1 VQEEFMKTH
10 RPWQPHVSNDPLF
23 NPFVPPT
30 ERTVTLE
37 HIEIAEEEEEEEEE
51 GSVPPE
57 SSAEQADDPPAK

>member
-1 VQEEFMKTH
+1 MNKH

-37 HIEIAEEEEEEEEE
+37 HIEIADEEEEE
-51 GSVPPE
+51 GVPPE
-57 SSAEQADDPPAK
+57 SPADEADDKSTK